1 MVINV
6 ISSNLGAKFIEGTE
20 LNLDLEPVS
29 TPIIPPV
36 CLNVYESGNWVFSV
50 LLFF

>member
-6 ISSNLGAKFIEGTE
+6 ISSNLGAKSIEGTE
-20 LNLDLEPVS
+20 LNLDSEPVS

-36 CLNVYESGNWVFSV
+36 CLNVYESGNWFFLV

>member
-6 ISSNLGAKFIEGTE
+6 ISSNLGTKFIEGTE
-20 LNLDLEPVS
+20 LKLDLEPVS
-29 TPIIPPV
+29 TPTIPPA
-36 CLNVYESGNWVFSV
+36 CLNVYEGGTQVFSV

>member
-1 MVINV
+1 MVMNV

-20 LNLDLEPVS
+20 LPVP
-29 TPIIPPV
+29 TPIIPLV
-36 CLNVYESGNWVFSV
+36 CLNVYESENWVFSV

>member
-6 ISSNLGAKFIEGTE
+6 ISGKLGAKFIEGTE

-36 CLNVYESGNWVFSV
+36 CLNVYEGGTQFFSV

>member
-1 MVINV
+1 MVINI
-6 ISSNLGAKFIEGTE
+6 ISSNLGAKFIKGTE
-20 LNLDLEPVS
+20 LNLDLEPVF

-36 CLNVYESGNWVFSV
+36 CMNVWESGNRAFSV

>member
-6 ISSNLGAKFIEGTE
+6 KSSNLGSKFIEGTE
-20 LNLDLEPVS
+20 LKLDLEPVS